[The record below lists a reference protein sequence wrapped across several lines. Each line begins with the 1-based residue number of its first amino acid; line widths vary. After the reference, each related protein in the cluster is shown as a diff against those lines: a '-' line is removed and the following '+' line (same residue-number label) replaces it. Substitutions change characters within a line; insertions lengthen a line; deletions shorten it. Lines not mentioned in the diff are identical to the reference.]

1 MEQESKAKAE
11 VFKLLSRRDYSEKEI
26 REKLLK
32 KGFSE
37 EIVERVVEYIKEEG
51 YINDREL
58 GERLKELA
66 IERGKSKLYLKKKL
80 YQKGISSIEI
90 SYEEELEAA
99 VNLLKKKYKKEKDY
113 RKVLKF
119 LINRGFSYSVAS
131 EAAKEF
137 IEE

>member
-37 EIVERVVEYIKEEG
+37 EIVERVVEYLKEEG
-51 YINDREL
+51 YINDIEL

-80 YQKGISSIEI
+80 YQKGISNIEI
-90 SYEEELEAA
+90 SYDEELKAA

-119 LINRGFSYSVAS
+119 LINRGFSYGVAS